1 MSCLKI
7 MVQHLEDRS
16 LLDRKTIGRR
26 MAARPH
32 YAKEESRYS
41 RPGIAR
47 DRKGS
52 DLVTRMRVPT
62 KMGPLLINDL
72 LTVMEWDPN
81 RAITVS
87 HQGAIRGTGR
97 FEIVPNPS
105 EGI

>member
-1 MSCLKI
+1 

-16 LLDRKTIGRR
+16 LLDRKTNRQEDGGETTLCEGGIQVDN
-26 MAARPH
+26 
-32 YAKEESRYS
+32 S
-41 RPGIAR
+41 RPGIVR

-52 DLVTRMRVPT
+52 DPVTRMRAPT
-62 KMGPLLINDL
+62 KMGPFLIYDL
-72 LTVMEWDPN
+72 MTVVEWDPN